1 MAKDGTNRGGRRV
14 RAGDKPMPLAEKIPA
29 GKNAKILDAGEL
41 PVPDL
46 VGVDI
51 GEGADLMG
59 ADMPDPGEYLSARQ
73 KDGQPLGADEL
84 YREPW
89 LWLKARGCEKFVSPR
104 LLEAYAQAFSR
115 FIQCEQAISQYG
127 LLGKHPTTGGVV
139 TSPFVTMSQSFA
151 KQANVFWYEIFD
163 IVKQNCTTD
172 FSGAPQEDVMEK
184 LLRSRRGG

>member
-41 PVPDL
+41 LVPDL
-46 VGVDI
+46 VGGDI

-84 YREPW
+84 YRETW

-104 LLEAYAQAFSR
+104 LLEAYAQAFAR